1 MRRSRKASR
10 NEALVATVSLR
21 ALKSRLPDLASLDH
35 QGMRP
40 QRKDMRIRSARRSSA
55 GPAAGPC
62 SGGRAV
68 PDPEHRVG
76 RGDVPA
82 RGVLAVGALGQG
94 GPEVAGDPGRGG
106 VESEASA
113 HAGCIV
119 TQQGPV
125 GGVQAS
131 DLGVWLPERA
141 AHGLG

>member
-40 QRKDMRIRSARRSSA
+40 QRKDMSIRSGSPPVRRLRA
-55 GPAAGPC
+55 VLP
-62 SGGRAV
+62 GRA
-68 PDPEHRVG
+68 G
-76 RGDVPA
+76 RSRTP
-82 RGVLAVGALGQG
+82 RTWSVGATFQLGCVFGVDVLGQG
-94 GPEVAGDPGRGG
+94 GPEVAGDPGRRG

-119 TQQGPV
+119 AQYGARR
-125 GGVQAS
+125 G
-131 DLGVWLPERA
+131 
-141 AHGLG
+141 AHGL